1 MRQSVSA
8 QKRYEQKALDLLGE
22 VCVNKALVQEAGFG
36 TRSGPAV
43 VSEWIVT
50 RHAPDGVLDESAR
63 QRIRTFLNR
72 HLPTRDQKEQLK
84 AQLQNGEML
93 TILDQYSV

>member
-1 MRQSVSA
+1 MTIS
-8 QKRYEQKALDLLGE
+8 KRYEEKAQRLFGE

-36 TRSGPAV
+36 TRSIPTF

-50 RHAPDGVLDESAR
+50 RHTPEGVLNDEAR

-84 AQLQNGEML
+84 AQLQNGER
-93 TILDQYSV
+93 